1 MYSLAI
7 IPFSSSDAWVMATA
21 VVCAVACAIPGCF
34 LVLRRMSMLG
44 DAISHA
50 VLPGLAMAF
59 LITGTRDLWPML
71 IGAAAFGLLTAVVS
85 SWLSRH
91 ARVPE
96 DASMGVVFSSFF
108 ALGVL
113 LITLGARSVDLDP
126 GCVLYGLLEAA
137 ALDTTTVL
145 GFVLPRA
152 LVALSVVLVLNATLT
167 VVFWK
172 EIKLVCFDPALATAM
187 GISAGLVHYGL
198 MGAVATTAV
207 ASFESVGSILVVAML
222 VAPGATAHLLTDR
235 LARMVPLAAILAAVC
250 AVVGHLLALYF
261 DTNIAG
267 MMSVVAGAQF
277 ALAALLA
284 PRYGIIP
291 SAVRRLSLSLKIE
304 REDLLGDLF
313 RAREA
318 ARLGSI
324 KARARHVLPPHWRAS
339 VARHQLRVR
348 GLIEVGPGGPILTLA
363 GGAEAARIIRS
374 HRLWEAFLCER
385 LKLAMDHV
393 HDPSE
398 RMEHHIT
405 PEMEHA
411 LRKEFART
419 QQDPQ
424 GKPIPQG

>member
-1 MYSLAI
+1 MSLLAVI
-7 IPFSSSDAWVMATA
+7 SFTPSDAWVMATA

-71 IGAAAFGLLTAVVS
+71 VGAAAFGLLTAVVS

-96 DASMGVVFSSFF
+96 DASMGVVFSSLF

-126 GCVLYGLLEAA
+126 GCVLYGMLEAV
-137 ALDTTTVL
+137 ALDTTSVL
-145 GFVLPRA
+145 GVTLPRA
-152 LVALSVVLVLNATLT
+152 LVGLGVVLALNVALTLI
-167 VVFWK
+167 FWK

-187 GISAGLVHYGL
+187 GISAGLVHHGL
-198 MGAVATTAV
+198 MGTVAATTV

-235 LARMVPLAAILAAVC
+235 LGRMVPLAAVLAAVC
-250 AVVGHLLALYF
+250 AAAGHLLALWL

-267 MMSVVAGAQF
+267 MMAVVAGVQF
-277 ALAALLA
+277 AAAAMLA
-284 PRYGIIP
+284 PRHGAIP
-291 SAVRRLSLSLKIE
+291 AAVRRLRLSLKIE

-313 RAREA
+313 RAGEGLRLSDVT
-318 ARLGSI
+318 AR
-324 KARARHVLPPHWRAS
+324 RALPPNWRTR
-339 VARHQLRVR
+339 VARRQLMAR
-348 GLIEVGPGGPILTLA
+348 GLIEHRGGVDTLTSA
-363 GGAEAARIIRS
+363 GAAEATRVIRS
-374 HRLWEAFLCER
+374 HRLWEAFLSER
-385 LKLAMDHV
+385 LGLATDHL

-405 PEMEHA
+405 PEMERT
-411 LRKEFART
+411 LRQEFART

-424 GKPIPQG
+424 GKPIP

>member
-1 MYSLAI
+1 MAHSLAL

-34 LVLRRMSMLG
+34 LVLRRLSMLG

-96 DASMGVVFSSFF
+96 DASMGVVFSSLF

-137 ALDTTTVL
+137 AIDTTTVF

-152 LVALSVVLVLNATLT
+152 LVALSIVLVLNIALT

-198 MGAVATTAV
+198 MGAVATTTV

-235 LARMVPLAAILAAVC
+235 LARMVPLAALLAASC
-250 AVVGHLLALYF
+250 AVIGHVLALYF

-267 MMSVVAGAQF
+267 MMSVVAGVQF
-277 ALAALLA
+277 AIAALLA
-284 PRYGIIP
+284 PRYGIVP
-291 SAVRRLSLSLKIE
+291 TALRRLSLSLKIE

-313 RAREA
+313 RASEA
-318 ARLGSI
+318 SRLGTI
-324 KARARHVLPPHWRAS
+324 QARERPALPPHWRSRLAH
-339 VARHQLRVR
+339 RQLRLR
-348 GLIEVGPGGPILTLA
+348 GLITVSASGPALTEA
-363 GGAEAARIIRS
+363 GAAEAARIIRS

-385 LKLAMDHV
+385 LNLATDHV

-405 PEMEHA
+405 PEMERS
-411 LRKEFART
+411 LRMEFART

-424 GKPIPQG
+424 GKPIP